1 MHVVVS
7 SWSGQSLVRVQVLV
21 CVLYCMS
28 LPLRRQHN
36 HMCYG
41 RRAMT
46 DVERKRGKG
55 NCDTVEQ
62 VVHHWR

>member
-1 MHVVVS
+1 MRVVVS

-46 DVERKRGKG
+46 DVEQRRGKG
-55 NCDTVEQ
+55 KL
-62 VVHHWR
+62 

>member
-1 MHVVVS
+1 MRVVVS
-7 SWSGQSLVRVQVLV
+7 SWSVRSLVGVQVLV
-21 CVLYCMS
+21 CVLYRMS
-28 LPLRRQHN
+28 LPLQRQHN

-55 NCDTVEQ
+55 KL
-62 VVHHWR
+62 